1 VLRGLPPIT
10 DPNVLV
16 GTATFDDAGV
26 YRVTDDVA
34 LVQTVDFFT
43 PIVDD
48 PFTFGRIAAANAL
61 SDVYAMGGRPV
72 TALNIACFPVGELPD
87 EVLGEILRGGAHACA
102 EAGVSI
108 IGGHTVKDDEPKF
121 GMAVTGLVDPR
132 RILRNDAALP
142 GDVLFL
148 TKPLGTGIYATALK
162 HDAIDEAAMAEAVRS
177 MSALN
182 ARASEAALEAGARAC
197 TDVTGFG
204 FLGHLRE
211 MAAGSRVGMEIVAGA
226 VPLFERTLE
235 LIEAGEIPGGTR
247 DNASAHAAFTSFE
260 AAVSP
265 AMRLAL
271 SDAQTSGGLLLAV
284 PPERTVEMVEAL
296 ERRGELARIVGT
308 VTEGDGGIAVLAH
321 G

>member
-1 VLRGLPPIT
+1 MLRGLPPIT

-162 HDAIDEAAMAEAVRS
+162 HDAIDDAAMAEAVRS

>member
-1 VLRGLPPIT
+1 MLRGLPPIT

-108 IGGHTVKDDEPKF
+108 IGGPTVKDDEPKF

>member
-1 VLRGLPPIT
+1 MLRGLPPIT

>member
-16 GTATFDDAGV
+16 GTSTFDDAGV
-26 YRVTDDVA
+26 YRISDEMA

-48 PFTFGRIAAANAL
+48 PFTFGRIAAVNAL

-72 TALNIACFPVGELPD
+72 TALNIAAFPVGTLPD
-87 EVLGEILRGGAHACA
+87 DVLAAILRGGADACV

-108 IGGHTVKDDEPKF
+108 VGGHTVKDSEPKY
-121 GMAVTGLVDPR
+121 GLAVTGFVHPA
-132 RILRNDAALP
+132 RILRNDAARP

-148 TKPLGTGIYATALK
+148 TKPLGTGIYSTALK
-162 HDAIDEAAMAEAVRS
+162 HEAIGDAEMAEAVRW
-177 MSALN
+177 MSSLN

-197 TDVTGFG
+197 TDITGFG
-204 FLGHLRE
+204 FLGHARE
-211 MAAGSRVGMEIVAGA
+211 MAAGSGVGLQIVAGA

-235 LIEAGEIPGGTR
+235 LAEAGEVPGGTR
-247 DNASAHAAFTSFE
+247 DNARAHEAYVRFE
-260 AAVSP
+260 PAVSP

-271 SDAQTSGGLLLAV
+271 SDAQTSGGLLIAV
-284 PPERTVEMVEAL
+284 PPEGAVEMVEAL
-296 ERRGELARIVGT
+296 ERRGEMARIVGT
-308 VTEGDGGIAVLAH
+308 VTEGDGSITVLAH